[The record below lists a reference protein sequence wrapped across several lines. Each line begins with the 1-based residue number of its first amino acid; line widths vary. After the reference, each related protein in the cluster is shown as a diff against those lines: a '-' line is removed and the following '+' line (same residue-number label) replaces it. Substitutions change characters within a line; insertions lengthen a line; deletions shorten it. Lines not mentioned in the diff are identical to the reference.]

1 MSDREYTECGDI
13 DSRIYENDDIPQ
25 EERTPNTGDDFD
37 AAPENPEALE
47 ALEAFDLEADSVDQW
62 RVAKSL
68 LVLRD
73 QVNRKAPGRNKDS
86 DGTIG
91 DIIHQGRAS
100 DHNPWVRDGGVGVV
114 TALDIT
120 HDPRS
125 GCDAGVLAESIRG
138 SLDARVKYIIWN
150 RRIANSS
157 SISGQPPWAWR
168 PYNGRN
174 PHDKHVHISVKSEKP
189 SYDSEAAWAT

>member
-1 MSDREYTECGDI
+1 MNDQEDRESGDLV
-13 DSRIYENDDIPQ
+13 SQVYETDNIPPG
-25 EERTPNTGDDFD
+25 EETPNTGDDFE
-37 AAPENPEALE
+37 AAPENPEAVE
-47 ALEAFDLEADSVDQW
+47 ALEGPELEAAAVERW
-62 RVAKSL
+62 RVARCL

-73 QVNRKAPGRNKDS
+73 QVNRKAPNRSKAS

-91 DIIHQGRAS
+91 DGRHRSRAS
-100 DHNPWVRDGGVGVV
+100 DHNPWVEDRGVGVV

-125 GCDAGVLAESIRG
+125 GCDAGVIAESIRG

-174 PHDKHVHISVKSEKP
+174 PHDKHVHISVKSDRS
-189 SYDSEAAWAT
+189 SYDSEAEWRI